1 MHVSAYSFFKGGL
14 DPIEGALVED
24 LHIGCAR
31 FDGDVDSDMRKE
43 ELDRFKKDPL
53 CCVLLMSVSTGGT
66 GLNVTEANHILFLD
80 RWFNPCV
87 HDQAMV
93 PCLCLP
99 PMSCL
104 EPELVKR

>member
-1 MHVSAYSFFKGGL
+1 
-14 DPIEGALVED
+14 
-24 LHIGCAR
+24 
-31 FDGDVDSDMRKE
+31 
-43 ELDRFKKDPL
+43 
-53 CCVLLMSVSTGGT
+53 MSVSTGGT